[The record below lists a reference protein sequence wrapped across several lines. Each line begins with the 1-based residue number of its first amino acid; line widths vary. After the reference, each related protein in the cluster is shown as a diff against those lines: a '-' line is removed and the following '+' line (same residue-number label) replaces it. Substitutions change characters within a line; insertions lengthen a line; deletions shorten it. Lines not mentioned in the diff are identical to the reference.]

1 MKDLRRKEAS
11 LAEQYSDIDL
21 VVLGHLPHRLREL
34 IVLRLVERIELLR
47 VGNGDDGDAAAVL
60 D

>member
-1 MKDLRRKEAS
+1 MNDIRRKEAS
-11 LAEQYSDIDL
+11 LAEQHSDIDL